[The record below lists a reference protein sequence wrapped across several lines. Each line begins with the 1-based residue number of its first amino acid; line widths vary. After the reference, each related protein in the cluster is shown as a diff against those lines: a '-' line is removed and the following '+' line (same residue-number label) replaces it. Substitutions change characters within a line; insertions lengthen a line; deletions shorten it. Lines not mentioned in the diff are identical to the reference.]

1 MFCIN
6 PLAQKTP
13 GFNPVV
19 PWPIGWPSIHLCV
32 TPWPIGWPSIH
43 LCVTPWPIGI
53 TLCPCGEL
61 GKCSPV

>member
-32 TPWPIGWPSIH
+32 TPWPIG
-43 LCVTPWPIGI
+43 I